1 MINTLISA
9 ASAFKE
15 VELTFP
21 NLFGGF
27 TISYFQGFELFGI
40 KIYWYGVLITIG
52 VILAYLYASR
62 RAESFGIGR
71 E

>member
-52 VILAYLYASR
+52 VILA
-62 RAESFGIGR
+62 
-71 E
+71 